1 MKRWIATSIAVW
13 GLWAGAA
20 CTRQDQDRA
29 RDQREKAQRQL
40 EKTRDKL
47 RQDLK
52 RADQQ
57 TREDL
62 EKARD
67 QFNHALDQSKR
78 DAGKARERLRERDNN
93 PSQR

>member
-1 MKRWIATSIAVW
+1 MKKWMTIGIALV
-13 GLWAGAA
+13 GLLAGAA
-20 CTRQDQDRA
+20 CTRGDQDRA

-40 EKTRDKL
+40 DETRDKL

-62 EKARD
+62 DKARD
-67 QFNHALDQSKR
+67 QINHAIDQSKQ
-78 DAGKARERLRERDNN
+78 DADKARERLREHDNN
-93 PSQR
+93 PPQQ